1 MFHVSHTGC
10 FDAEVIDDKAK
21 GDVMPHVMP

>member
-10 FDAEVIDDKAK
+10 FDAKVVDNKAE
-21 GDVMPHVMP
+21 GDVTPHVPP

>member
-1 MFHVSHTGC
+1 MFHVSHTAH
-10 FDAEVIDDKAK
+10 FDAKVVNVEAK